1 MNNNKIC
8 IIIQNIKVFTLI
20 TLLFFSCSFFS
31 CQSTGGKS
39 AGEQSTGGQISVE
52 NENKNEEEIE
62 IDLVNDPFIH
72 LAAEGEVLPVSVFPE
87 IWAYVVA
94 GREDALRSGL
104 PLSDVAYFGAEI
116 DTYGK
121 LISVPDRKKLPPFR
135 ARVHMVV
142 KCDGKALTHFILRPG
157 SSERIALVAD
167 LLAAAKNYD
176 GLQIDFENIPERD
189 GENFL
194 TFLKELRDGLGYKM
208 FTVALYSR
216 TRKINNDVYDY
227 EKIKPIVD
235 KIFVMAY
242 DEHWSG
248 SKSGPVASLGFC
260 RRVAEYSLRVIGEEK
275 LIMGLPFYGR
285 AWGNHNPSRALI
297 YSTTEKLIEE
307 RKITNIKRENS
318 VPTFDYD
325 VNVSVKLYYDDEYSL
340 STRMEMYK
348 AMGVRA
354 IGFWRLGQETPKV
367 WNILK
372 LAP

>member
-1 MNNNKIC
+1 MNNNKNC
-8 IIIQNIKVFTLI
+8 IIIKNIKVFTLAA
-20 TLLFFSCSFFS
+20 LLFFSFFAFS
-31 CQSTGGKS
+31 CQSTGGQS
-39 AGEQSTGGQISVE
+39 AGGQIPVE
-52 NENKNEEEIE
+52 NENKTEEEAE
-62 IDLVNDPFIH
+62 IDLENDPFIK
-72 LAAEGEVLPVSVFPE
+72 LTAEGETLPVSVFPE

-94 GREDALRSGL
+94 GREDALKSGL

-135 ARVHMVV
+135 GRVHMVV

-176 GLQIDFENIPERD
+176 GLQVDFENIPDRD
-189 GENFL
+189 GENFF
-194 TFLKELRDGLGYKM
+194 TFLKELRNGLGNKM

-216 TRKINNDVYDY
+216 TRKINNDIYDY
-227 EKIKPIVD
+227 EKIKPVVD

-248 SKSGPVASLGFC
+248 SKSGPVASMGFC
-260 RRVAEYSLRVIGEEK
+260 RRVAEYSLSAIGEEK

-285 AWGNHNPSRALI
+285 AWGDHNPSRALI

-307 RKITNIKRENS
+307 QKITNIRRENS
-318 VPTFDYD
+318 IPAFDYN

-340 STRMEMYK
+340 SARMEMYK

-372 LAP
+372 LQK